1 MNTDSDYPF
10 GIFKLFF
17 DIDLRF
23 ANGWTEIAKMLT
35 FHLLT
40 IILVCLRLSPPSNNT
55 GMLEAFTSWQ

>member
-23 ANGWTEIAKMLT
+23 ANGWTEIAKML
-35 FHLLT
+35 
-40 IILVCLRLSPPSNNT
+40 VCLRLSPPSNNT